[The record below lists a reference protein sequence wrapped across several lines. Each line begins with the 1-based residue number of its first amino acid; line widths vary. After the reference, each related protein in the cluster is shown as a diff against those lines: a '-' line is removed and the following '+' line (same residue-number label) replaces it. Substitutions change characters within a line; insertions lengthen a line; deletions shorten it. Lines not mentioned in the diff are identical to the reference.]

1 MLQLITA
8 FLRALTPQQHLVFES
23 DPVLGHARDRVLS
36 PAPTS
41 DDFATFW
48 WYVLCGGTFKGV
60 PMLKDANF
68 IYQVE
73 QALGAEQNDK
83 WIACNKGDI
92 WSFAGVQKHIVTS
105 GKLRPVIDWRN

>member
-8 FLRALTPQQHLVFES
+8 FLRALTPNQQLEFES
-23 DPVLGHARDRVLS
+23 DPLLWGVRDRVLS
-36 PAPTS
+36 PAPS
-41 DDFATFW
+41 AEDFTAFW

-60 PMLKDANF
+60 AMLKDPGF

-73 QALGAEQNDK
+73 QALGAEQNAS

-92 WSFAGVQKHIVTS
+92 WSFAGVQKHIVIN

>member
-36 PAPTS
+36 PAPSAEAFT
-41 DDFATFW
+41 TFW

-60 PMLKDANF
+60 SMLKDPGF

-73 QALGAEQNDK
+73 QALGAEQNAS
-83 WIACNKGDI
+83 WNALGKGDI
-92 WSFAGVQKHIVTS
+92 WSFAGVQKHIVIN